1 MSAAVNDRSS
11 VTDLRSLPT
20 AERRMHQDH
29 DGSLKSWLLE
39 ALAAFCPV
47 NVARAARSW
56 IDAAPAPIEVEARE
70 LRRQTRRD

>member
-1 MSAAVNDRSS
+1 
-11 VTDLRSLPT
+11 
-20 AERRMHQDH
+20 MHQDH

-56 IDAAPAPIEVEARE
+56 IDATPAPVEAEVRE
-70 LRRQTRRD
+70 FRRLLRRD